1 MNLEHHDI
9 ADTPLASEETGIET
23 LDPCEGL
30 IEELRMS
37 RSGVTEEQEA
47 IVREW
52 FDNGGA
58 GSGGDKDTHSALA
71 EILYMFTETRDARVL
86 AWVFLLLIGKCPYSG
101 EDVAKMC
108 GHTRA
113 SFSKIKRELEERFG
127 VRCRVHLDAAA
138 IEQQRALCVD
148 RGPRKEKATPWK
160 LADRLARNLGTK
172 SA

>member
-1 MNLEHHDI
+1 MIEHHDI
-9 ADTPLASEETGIET
+9 ADTPMASEETGLDT
-23 LDPCEGL
+23 LEPCEQL

-37 RSGVTEEQEA
+37 RAGVTAEQEA

-52 FDNGGA
+52 FDGGNA
-58 GSGGDKDTHSALA
+58 GGGNKDSQSALA

-86 AWVFLLLIGKCPYSG
+86 AWALLLLIGRGPYSG

-127 VRCRVHLDAAA
+127 MRCRVHLRDEA
-138 IEQQRALCVD
+138 IEHQRDLCIQ
-148 RGPRKEKATPWK
+148 RGPRKLKGEKWKAADK
-160 LADRLARNLGTK
+160 LARGIGLA
-172 SA
+172 